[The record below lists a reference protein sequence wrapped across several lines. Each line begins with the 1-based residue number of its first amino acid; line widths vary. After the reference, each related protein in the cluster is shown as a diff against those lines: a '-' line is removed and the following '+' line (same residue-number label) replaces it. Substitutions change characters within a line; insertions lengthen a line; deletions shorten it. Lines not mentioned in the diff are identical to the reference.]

1 MCCTLVPRI
10 PPHIRFPVR
19 SARVFASGFLSAPL
33 AGIQLPF
40 ATLRRYLPGVG
51 LCSLNCASFPLSCFQ
66 LQRFQKTGTL
76 AERTD
81 KQPGIPG
88 TQQSAAPLP
97 SAPAGPSEGAR

>member
-1 MCCTLVPRI
+1 
-10 PPHIRFPVR
+10 
-19 SARVFASGFLSAPL
+19 VFASGVAVPCGHCHASAWPEALRADLSAPL

-51 LCSLNCASFPLSCFQ
+51 LCSLNCASFPLFCFQ

-88 TQQSAAPLP
+88 TQQMNSPDKK
-97 SAPAGPSEGAR
+97 